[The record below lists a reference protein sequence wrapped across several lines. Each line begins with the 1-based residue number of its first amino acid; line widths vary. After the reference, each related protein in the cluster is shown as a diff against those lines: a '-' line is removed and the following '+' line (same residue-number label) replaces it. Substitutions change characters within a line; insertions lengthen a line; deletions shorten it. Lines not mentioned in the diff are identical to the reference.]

1 MKFEE
6 REDELQIS
14 CMTERFLIES
24 EWRTDPEN
32 KEMTREDAVEFV
44 NRCLVELPKIDS
56 LEKESY
62 NRFCGYQEELSIK
75 TIELNKSPSNQELME
90 IVAELSESERKASL
104 FHDKL
109 FNNYEDL
116 KRGLFELVIKYNL
129 KVS

>member
-14 CMTERFLIES
+14 CMTERLLIES
-24 EWRTDPEN
+24 EWRTASEN
-32 KEMTREDAVEFV
+32 KEMTREDAVDFV

-90 IVAELSESERKASL
+90 IVSELSENEGRAGL

-116 KRGLFELVIKYNL
+116 KRCLFELVIKYDL

>member
-1 MKFEE
+1 MKLEIK
-6 REDELQIS
+6 EDELNIS
-14 CMTERFLIES
+14 YMTERFLIES

-32 KEMTREDAVEFV
+32 KETTREDAVDFV

-62 NRFCGYQEELSIK
+62 NRFCSYQEELSTK
-75 TIELNKSPSNQELME
+75 TTELNKSPSNQELIE
-90 IVAELSESERKASL
+90 IVAELSENEREASL

-116 KRGLFELVIKYNL
+116 KRSIFELAIKHNL
-129 KVS
+129 RVL